1 MLAAIDVGALLK
13 VIAASLVAGVAVT
26 TLFSIA
32 ILAMT
37 RSAERRRGGDHV
49 AAGTLGLIGV
59 VGLLAVAVVVGLG
72 LQIMV
77 TK

>member
-32 ILAMT
+32 ILAMI
-37 RSAERRRGGDHV
+37 RSAERRRGGDNV
-49 AAGTLGLIGV
+49 AAGTLGLIGF
-59 VGLLAVAVVVGLG
+59 VGLLAVAVVVGFG